1 MYIINNKFKMADID
15 AELAEL
21 EAEVENEAKAGGKK
35 NESNVSNYTNKNQNY
50 GNNKPQSQ
58 PRKINMNNTNN
69 NYNGYG
75 NDAEGLEDFLN
86 SDNNNYQSNNKNYN
100 YYYQNNNNNYNKYPN
115 NNSNF
120 SNYSNNNSNRASNY
134 NNNNYYNPQKNYAQ
148 NNFQNN
154 PKNVPKNQK
163 QYDMTSHQ
171 TQIRPKPQNQNQPKI
186 DQKNSYKTQVIS
198 KSKEQKPDPKE
209 DIYPIK
215 QENMYHKI
223 KEMKSI
229 TVLEEEIALCDKIIS
244 FKKKL
249 GLDYDDWEIK
259 KDSAQMQLNVI
270 KSSVESG
277 KMDFNAYKKLIL
289 TELAYEKKIL
299 QFTESDK
306 ISKPYELEEIKRRIQ
321 QRIKVINDELS
332 QNFDEEETNEES
344 IKQENKSIINKQNSQ
359 NKEPTNN
366 QKSNRELNNS
376 GNKTTMNPKAALAQ
390 NIPQDSDQKEKPSNQ
405 VFSHNDSKNKINP
418 NQIPKQY
425 IIQQKVLVTDPK
437 TGKQMYVMK
446 NVVDPK
452 YEKALKQQKALLAN
466 QNQTKPPTDNKN
478 PQHII
483 QQKVLV
489 TDPKTGKQM
498 YVMKKVVDPKYAN
511 QLNNN
516 NNNKIEQAKNQMKP
530 PTAII
535 RSKAEINEEVK
546 KYQLYINTLIKEYTE
561 AKEYFKRNGQENLAN
576 KSRQDLRTLISAK
589 QKVDLGRYKEV
600 QLNLL
605 PKTITPEYIFGYDL
619 NERTNKF
626 KIILTQLIR
635 DKNEIDE
642 KMKSIMEKMKKL
654 KKKEFEKAK
663 ETIKPKL
670 DEMKQKRDNIA
681 KLMENLKEKFKDK
694 WTPAP
699 EYSKVMEEEKIEK
712 VSYEG
717 AIYSLKI
724 KVGKTDYDKDKTHL
738 KLKLE
743 VNKNK
748 VLTRDVYLKQM
759 GDYNEEWKWDFN
771 GDEFKN
777 LAKNYLFIE
786 LYRQHTFSDDKKGEG
801 KIDLGNIRRGTP
813 FKSECKLQ
821 IESKRLEPSVMF
833 LFTPIMPEGKKYYES
848 VQKEKIKITKV
859 YPAFTGKQ
867 QIELPND
874 KPQQI
879 QNQEHNTVVAS
890 KNQIPQKNNN
900 NNPKT
905 VANTNTNKNQPK
917 LDKSKFKPEELEDVD
932 FIDNLN
938 TLKVLEVKI
947 KELENKIKKI
957 DGRTPREMLTKK
969 VKMNCKKKQLEEG
982 MGDGTISPKDY
993 MELMKV
999 QLEHDQFLAL
1009 YMKQNNEQEKLKS
1022 IMGRITLIQQEMEE
1036 LKPLIK

>member
-1 MYIINNKFKMADID
+1 
-15 AELAEL
+15 
-21 EAEVENEAKAGGKK
+21 
-35 NESNVSNYTNKNQNY
+35 
-50 GNNKPQSQ
+50 
-58 PRKINMNNTNN
+58 
-69 NYNGYG
+69 
-75 NDAEGLEDFLN
+75 
-86 SDNNNYQSNNKNYN
+86 
-100 YYYQNNNNNYNKYPN
+100 
-115 NNSNF
+115 
-120 SNYSNNNSNRASNY
+120 
-134 NNNNYYNPQKNYAQ
+134 
-148 NNFQNN
+148 
-154 PKNVPKNQK
+154 
-163 QYDMTSHQ
+163 
-171 TQIRPKPQNQNQPKI
+171 
-186 DQKNSYKTQVIS
+186 
-198 KSKEQKPDPKE
+198 
-209 DIYPIK
+209 
-215 QENMYHKI
+215 
-223 KEMKSI
+223 
-229 TVLEEEIALCDKIIS
+229 
-244 FKKKL
+244 
-249 GLDYDDWEIK
+249 
-259 KDSAQMQLNVI
+259 
-270 KSSVESG
+270 
-277 KMDFNAYKKLIL
+277 
-289 TELAYEKKIL
+289 
-299 QFTESDK
+299 
-306 ISKPYELEEIKRRIQ
+306 
-321 QRIKVINDELS
+321 
-332 QNFDEEETNEES
+332 
-344 IKQENKSIINKQNSQ
+344 
-359 NKEPTNN
+359 
-366 QKSNRELNNS
+366 
-376 GNKTTMNPKAALAQ
+376 
-390 NIPQDSDQKEKPSNQ
+390 
-405 VFSHNDSKNKINP
+405 
-418 NQIPKQY
+418 
-425 IIQQKVLVTDPK
+425 
-437 TGKQMYVMK
+437 
-446 NVVDPK
+446 
-452 YEKALKQQKALLAN
+452 
-466 QNQTKPPTDNKN
+466 
-478 PQHII
+478 
-483 QQKVLV
+483 
-489 TDPKTGKQM
+489 
-498 YVMKKVVDPKYAN
+498 
-511 QLNNN
+511 
-516 NNNKIEQAKNQMKP
+516 
-530 PTAII
+530 
-535 RSKAEINEEVK
+535 
-546 KYQLYINTLIKEYTE
+546 
-561 AKEYFKRNGQENLAN
+561 
-576 KSRQDLRTLISAK
+576 
-589 QKVDLGRYKEV
+589 
-600 QLNLL
+600 
-605 PKTITPEYIFGYDL
+605 
-619 NERTNKF
+619 
-626 KIILTQLIR
+626 
-635 DKNEIDE
+635 
-642 KMKSIMEKMKKL
+642 MKSIMEKMKKL

-777 LAKNYLFIE
+777 IAKNYLFIE